1 MASLL
6 RIIRLQ
12 RHPREAR
19 FCHTWGSIWP
29 CIYPRG
35 VDITFLFRFFFF
47 LSLFLPSATVFLL
60 KRRLVPLSFLLTS
73 LPTFLSGE
81 SNMAGGACFL
91 SRPSR
96 RRGIG
101 PKKKTSKVFLY
112 NFFLRPGLKLVRAF
126 IRPNANSIYTPVMD
140 TKPKGPVP
148 VPNRKRDVGLI
159 ELRRKISAC
168 I

>member
-1 MASLL
+1 
-6 RIIRLQ
+6 
-12 RHPREAR
+12 
-19 FCHTWGSIWP
+19 
-29 CIYPRG
+29 
-35 VDITFLFRFFFF
+35 
-47 LSLFLPSATVFLL
+47 
-60 KRRLVPLSFLLTS
+60 
-73 LPTFLSGE
+73 
-81 SNMAGGACFL
+81 MAGGACFL

-101 PKKKTSKVFLY
+101 PKKNIKSFSLQ
-112 NFFLRPGLKLVRAF
+112 FFLRPGLKLVRAF
-126 IRPNANSIYTPVMD
+126 IRPNVNSIYIPVMD

>member
-1 MASLL
+1 
-6 RIIRLQ
+6 
-12 RHPREAR
+12 
-19 FCHTWGSIWP
+19 
-29 CIYPRG
+29 
-35 VDITFLFRFFFF
+35 
-47 LSLFLPSATVFLL
+47 
-60 KRRLVPLSFLLTS
+60 
-73 LPTFLSGE
+73 
-81 SNMAGGACFL
+81 MAGGACFL

-126 IRPNANSIYTPVMD
+126 IRPNANSIYIPVMD

>member
-47 LSLFLPSATVFLL
+47 LSLCLPQPFSFWNDASFHF
-60 KRRLVPLSFLLTS
+60 LSFWRRCRRS
-73 LPTFLSGE
+73 SRENPTWPVG
-81 SNMAGGACFL
+81 
-91 SRPSR
+91 R
-96 RRGIG
+96 
-101 PKKKTSKVFLY
+101 VFS
-112 NFFLRPGLKLVRAF
+112 PGLAAAVGLAQKKNIKSFSLQFFFAAGIKVRAF
-126 IRPNANSIYTPVMD
+126 IRPNANSIYIPVMD